1 VEKIQL
7 SEKDVVSFED
17 IKPLS
22 LSQTNKFSAF
32 QEKLEDVLRRYGSSG
47 SEDLLKLGIKCEV
60 LQLGSQEWQ
69 QGHLRIRVE
78 FIPEEIAESSM
89 LDEFRADQ

>member
-1 VEKIQL
+1 MEKIQL

-17 IKPLS
+17 IKPIG

-32 QEKLEDVLRRYGSSG
+32 QESLENILRRYSTG
-47 SEDLLKLGIKCEV
+47 SEDLLKHGIKCEI
-60 LQLGSQEWQ
+60 LQLCSQEWKKGKIKIQ
-69 QGHLRIRVE
+69 VE
-78 FIPEEIAESSM
+78 FIPDEIAESSM